1 MTTLYFK
8 VKNEQHSK
16 DIQDAVFAL
25 NGGWE
30 MSGTYDISQEYHH
43 LDKPILHIEGAARF
57 DQFGNIT
64 EEKFLSL
71 TYEDLNKEKYNI
83 ADHVPAH
90 IARMIPDDLSVK
102 TEVTLENFKSH
113 LNKISCKDCL

>member
-1 MTTLYFK
+1 MNTLFFK

-30 MSGTYDISQEYHH
+30 VSGTYDISKEYQHT
-43 LDKPILHIEGAARF
+43 DKPVLHIEGAARF
-57 DQFGNIT
+57 DQYGNIT

-71 TYEDLNKEKYNI
+71 TYENLNEEKYNF
-83 ADHVPAH
+83 ADHVSAH
-90 IARMIPDDLSVK
+90 TARMASSDLSIK
-102 TEVTLENFKSH
+102 TEVTLENFKAH
-113 LNKISCKDCL
+113 LNKINCKDCL